1 MRKPLVLAT
10 RRSPLALRQAELV
23 ASSISKNLSRE
34 VSLLPMVTT
43 GDRQTD
49 WSLEKTGGKG
59 LFTKEL
65 ESALLDG
72 KADLAV
78 HSAKDMPTEM
88 PSGLCLSAFLPR
100 ENPADVLVVRDG
112 VDVPNVI
119 ASGSPRRRSQ
129 ASNLF
134 PAAKWIELRGNVETR
149 LQKIADGTDAEA
161 TFLAAAGL
169 NRLGISELE
178 GLTFRQ
184 LKFEEMVPAPGQGA
198 IAIQSRKEDQNL
210 FGQLSDSV
218 TENSVKIERAV
229 LTAFGGGC
237 QVALGAYYSQLDD
250 RLYFYHEKCGIKS
263 SIINERSRAE
273 WIDELIAWIS
283 SE

>member
-1 MRKPLVLAT
+1 
-10 RRSPLALRQAELV
+10 
-23 ASSISKNLSRE
+23 
-34 VSLLPMVTT
+34 MVTT

-129 ASNLF
+129 DQTYFQPPSGLS
-134 PAAKWIELRGNVETR
+134 LGNVETR
-149 LQKIADGTDAEA
+149 LQ
-161 TFLAAAGL
+161 
-169 NRLGISELE
+169 RLGW
-178 GLTFRQ
+178 
-184 LKFEEMVPAPGQGA
+184 
-198 IAIQSRKEDQNL
+198 
-210 FGQLSDSV
+210 
-218 TENSVKIERAV
+218 
-229 LTAFGGGC
+229 
-237 QVALGAYYSQLDD
+237 
-250 RLYFYHEKCGIKS
+250 H
-263 SIINERSRAE
+263 
-273 WIDELIAWIS
+273 
-283 SE
+283 